1 MPMDIVAVG
10 EPLVQLNAV
19 TRGPLRHV
27 QYFEKHSTGSEANV
41 CVAAARLGM
50 RSGLIT
56 RLGNDEFGLFIR
68 DWLRGEG
75 VDVSRVVMDGEHPTG
90 IYFVQ
95 RGYPVP
101 GVSDVVYYRHGS
113 AASFL
118 SEEDVDRDYVRESRV
133 LHTTG
138 ITLAISESARSAA
151 MLAMD
156 EARRAGALV
165 SLDLNIRRKLWRNM
179 DEAVDVVGKAMA
191 KAGVVFMDEEEASM
205 ILGAEGVDAA
215 FREAERRFGLTKV
228 VLKLGRR
235 GSVARWD
242 GEEERVNAFEV
253 PVEDPIGAGDAYVGV
268 FLSSMLK
275 GMGLR
280 KSMVRASA
288 AAAMVVTV
296 RGDEENLPRE
306 GDIDVFLRGF
316 GGDVDLR

>member
-1 MPMDIVAVG
+1 M
-10 EPLVQLNAV
+10 
-19 TRGPLRHV
+19 
-27 QYFEKHSTGSEANV
+27 
-41 CVAAARLGM
+41 
-50 RSGLIT
+50 
-56 RLGNDEFGLFIR
+56 
-68 DWLRGEG
+68 
-75 VDVSRVVMDGEHPTG
+75 
-90 IYFVQ
+90 
-95 RGYPVP
+95 P

-156 EARRAGALV
+156 EARRAGGPWCPWTSTYAG
-165 SLDLNIRRKLWRNM
+165 SFGGTWMRRSTSWGRQWPRP
-179 DEAVDVVGKAMA
+179 
-191 KAGVVFMDEEEASM
+191 ASSSWM
-205 ILGAEGVDAA
+205 RRRLHDPGRGGGVDAA

-235 GSVARWD
+235 GGSVARWD

-253 PVEDPIGAGDAYVGV
+253 PVEDPIGGAGGDAYVGV

-275 GMGLR
+275 GMGGLR

-296 RGDEENLPRE
+296 RGGDEENLPRE
-306 GDIDVFLRGF
+306 GDIDVFLRGGF
-316 GGDVDLR
+316 GGGDVDLR

>member
-1 MPMDIVAVG
+1 M
-10 EPLVQLNAV
+10 
-19 TRGPLRHV
+19 
-27 QYFEKHSTGSEANV
+27 
-41 CVAAARLGM
+41 
-50 RSGLIT
+50 
-56 RLGNDEFGLFIR
+56 
-68 DWLRGEG
+68 
-75 VDVSRVVMDGEHPTG
+75 
-90 IYFVQ
+90 
-95 RGYPVP
+95 P

-205 ILGAEGVDAA
+205 ILGAEGGVDAA

-235 GSVARWD
+235 GGSVARWD

-253 PVEDPIGAGDAYVGV
+253 PVEDPIGGAGGDAYVGV

-275 GMGLR
+275 GMGGLR

-296 RGDEENLPRE
+296 RGGDEENLPGRE
-306 GDIDVFLRGF
+306 I
-316 GGDVDLR
+316 